1 MIKNKIIDH
10 LEKDKKLHCEVLKMQ
25 QIALYK

>member
-10 LEKDKKLHCEVLKMQ
+10 SEKDKKLHCEVLKIQ
-25 QIALYK
+25 QIALY

>member
-10 LEKDKKLHCEVLKMQ
+10 LEKDKKLHCEVLKIQ
-25 QIALYK
+25 QIALY